1 MYPRQVSVFAKLNP
15 LRPRQDELMR
25 MDTTRYIRSSG
36 RCFLFR
42 KHTRL
47 CFAMIH
53 AEVVQRVTRRGVC
66 IHRVLCGHSVC
77 VCVCVCVT
85 VGRRGGTHSNV
96 LFLTPSRTSSNSARC
111 SASIVHDRFE
121 VPLAVPL
128 RVQMHAIGSP
138 CSVAP
143 CRRWVSGLIHGVQ
156 VAVAVGGQVGQPT
169 PQRPLQRPTCDQLL
183 DRSTTA
189 RSERSKIGF
198 EFT

>member
-15 LRPRQDELMR
+15 LRPRQDVLMR

-36 RCFLFR
+36 RRFLFR

-53 AEVVQRVTRRGVC
+53 AKFVQRVTRRGVC

-77 VCVCVCVT
+77 VFVCACVT

-121 VPLAVPL
+121 VTLAVPL
-128 RVQMHAIGSP
+128 RVQMQAIGSP

-143 CRRWVSGLIHGVQ
+143 CRRWVSELIHGVQ
-156 VAVAVGGQVGQPT
+156 WQWQLEGKWGNL
-169 PQRPLQRPTCDQLL
+169 PLNVPCNDQLL